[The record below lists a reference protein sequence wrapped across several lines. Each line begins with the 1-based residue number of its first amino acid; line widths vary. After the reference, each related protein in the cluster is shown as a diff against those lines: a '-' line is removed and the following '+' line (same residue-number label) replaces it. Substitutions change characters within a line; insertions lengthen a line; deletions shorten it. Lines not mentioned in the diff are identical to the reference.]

1 MTTAQIVETSD
12 TVNNNR
18 LIQDYVHPDDQTQP
32 TFEIFVLVNIQV
44 SISKKSSQR
53 VGILMRFRNL
63 VPTQSK
69 LQLYKAA
76 VLPYLTYRHLIRH
89 FCRANALL

>member
-12 TVNNNR
+12 SVNNNSP
-18 LIQDYVHPDDQTQP
+18 IKDYVHPDDQTQS
-32 TFEIFVLVNIQV
+32 TFEIFVLMNIQV

-53 VGILMRFRNL
+53 VDVLMRFRNL

-76 VLPYLTYRHLIRH
+76 VLPYLTYRHLIWH
-89 FCRANALL
+89 FCRPSA